1 MKILQINNCH
11 FRRGGADVV
20 YLNTTELL
28 LKNGHDVICFS
39 QQTENNVN
47 LESKEYFIDQIDY
60 FKLSYVG
67 KLLKTPRF
75 FYSSE
80 AKRKLENLLKTE
92 RPDIAHIH
100 TYKGTLT
107 PSILIPLKKN
117 NIPVVISLHDYGFL
131 CPHNLFLNGKGQV
144 CEKCLTTNNSINC
157 IINKCNRNNIFLSTI
172 SSLEFAFHKNIIPF
186 SKFFDKLIAVSKF
199 GLEIHSRKKE
209 FTDKLFHL
217 YNYYP
222 ELKNTKPNH
231 SKGDYF
237 LFFGRLSHE
246 KGIETL
252 LYSWKSLNPNFNLKI
267 VGEGPIMK
275 KLSEFIKLHNL
286 TNIEVLGF
294 KKGHELADLIK
305 NASFII
311 VPSEWYENNPLT
323 IIEAYANG
331 KPVIASQIGGITEI
345 VVQNK
350 TGFLYE
356 KGNVDQLTQNIKRA
370 FEISDEEYV
379 ELSKNARKFSE
390 DNFSE
395 DKHYEEL
402 INIYK
407 STINGKKVAV

>member
-20 YLNTTELL
+20 YLNTTDLL
-28 LKNGHDVICFS
+28 LKNGHEVICFS
-39 QQTENNVN
+39 QKTENNIN
-47 LESKEYFIDQIDY
+47 LKSKEYFIDQIDF
-60 FKLSYVG
+60 FKLSYVR

-75 FYSSE
+75 FYSTE
-80 AKRKLENLLKTE
+80 AKNKLESLLKTE
-92 RPDIAHIH
+92 RPEIAHIH

-107 PSILIPLKKN
+107 PSILIPLKKH
-117 NIPVVISLHDYGFL
+117 NIPVVITLHDYGFL
-131 CPHNLFLNGKGQV
+131 CPHNLFLDGKGQV
-144 CEKCLTTNNSINC
+144 CEKCLTSNNSINC

-199 GLEIHSRKKE
+199 GLEIHSRKGEFKE
-209 FTDKLFHL
+209 KLHHL
-217 YNYYP
+217 YNFYP
-222 ELKNTKPNH
+222 GFINSQPNAN
-231 SKGDYF
+231 KGNYF
-237 LFFGRLSHE
+237 LYFGRLSHE
-246 KGIETL
+246 KGIHTL
-252 LYSWKSLNPNFNLKI
+252 LKAWANIKSDMMLKI
-267 VGEGPIMK
+267 VGDGPLMVQLK
-275 KLSEFIKLHNL
+275 EFI
-286 TNIEVLGF
+286 IENKISNVDMIGF
-294 KKGHELADLIK
+294 KKGEELISLIN

-311 VPSEWYENNPLT
+311 VPSECYENNPLT

-350 TGFLYE
+350 TGFLFE
-356 KGNVDQLTQNIKRA
+356 KGNIGQLTQNIERA

-395 DKHYEEL
+395 DKHYNEL
-402 INIYK
+402 IDIYKNTINGRK
-407 STINGKKVAV
+407 STI